1 MHATRIHRPIEILL
15 AEDNPGDV
23 RLTQEAFK
31 EGRILNQLHVVS
43 DGMEALA
50 FLRQEGEYRQSPRPD
65 LILLDLNMPRMNGR
79 ELLGVIKQDESLRR
93 IPVIILTTSDAEE
106 DIARSYD
113 MHANCYV
120 SKPVDFERFI
130 QVVRSIQDFWLAVV
144 TLPHE

>member
-1 MHATRIHRPIEILL
+1 MHATRVHRPIEILL

-50 FLRQEGEYRQSPRPD
+50 FLRQEGEYKESPRPD

-93 IPVIILTTSDAEE
+93 IPVVILTTSDAEE

-120 SKPVDFERFI
+120 SKPVDFDRFI

-144 TLPHE
+144 TLPNE

>member
-1 MHATRIHRPIEILL
+1 MCATRIHRPIEILL

-31 EGRILNQLHVVS
+31 EGRILNQLHVVA

-50 FLRQEGEYRQSPRPD
+50 FLRQEGEYKDSPRPD

-79 ELLGVIKQDESLRR
+79 ELLAVIKQDEALRR
-93 IPVIILTTSDAEE
+93 IPVVILTTSDAEE
-106 DIARSYD
+106 DIVHSYD

-120 SKPVDFERFI
+120 SKPVDFDRFI
-130 QVVRSIQDFWLAVV
+130 EVVHSIQNFWLTVV
-144 TLPHE
+144 TLPME

>member
-93 IPVIILTTSDAEE
+93 IPVVILTTSDAEE

>member
-93 IPVIILTTSDAEE
+93 IPVVILTTSDAEE

-120 SKPVDFERFI
+120 SKPVDFDRFI

-144 TLPHE
+144 TLPNE